1 VAALFQSLRFYFG
14 SILPE
19 MPSFDAGQRSRGM
32 NWANIA
38 NITDIAI
45 EEAGFINH
53 RENQSP

>member
-1 VAALFQSLRFYFG
+1 
-14 SILPE
+14 
-19 MPSFDAGQRSRGM
+19 M

-38 NITDIAI
+38 NIADIAI